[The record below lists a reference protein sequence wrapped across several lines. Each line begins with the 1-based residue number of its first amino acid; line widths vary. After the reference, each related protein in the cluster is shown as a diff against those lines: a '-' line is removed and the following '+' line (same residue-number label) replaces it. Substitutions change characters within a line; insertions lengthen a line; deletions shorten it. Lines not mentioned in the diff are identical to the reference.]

1 MRHQNHKISHVRAFL
16 CNPADRL
23 ADGPVRVPWAVPAQ
37 RDHLSK
43 PMGKLTGC
51 CDLQCYEGIITG
63 KRAGVVGESTLTLPI
78 YRVGEGLF
86 DRQNC
91 VLTGTKRSGRLMD
104 ASDRD
109 PLAYSTNIQQ
119 HQGTS
124 LCRLASALPQKPD
137 LSDRRTIFSNVP

>member
-1 MRHQNHKISHVRAFL
+1 MGRFESLGPCPLKEIIFQNQWGNL
-16 CNPADRL
+16 P
-23 ADGPVRVPWAVPAQ
+23 GAVTFSAMKA
-37 RDHLSK
+37 LSRER
-43 PMGKLTGC
+43 GR
-51 CDLQCYEGIITG
+51 EWSANI
-63 KRAGVVGESTLTLPI
+63 TLTLPI
-78 YRVGEGLF
+78 YWVGEGLF

-124 LCRLASALPQKPD
+124 LCRLASALPPK
-137 LSDRRTIFSNVP
+137 T